1 MTKPFT
7 FKITCNVQ
15 KRTDEHIFW
24 LWLFYH
30 SPVHQLPK
38 FYTNIHFCALDLE
51 LLMLKANFE
60 PYCCWNCLNCWI
72 CTYLFFGIFGNKPC
86 DENIL
91 QDWVFSAKH
100 YGYTTLEISIG
111 CQIWN
116 VCNIMIDN
124 NLWCSFECC
133 HIPDVPL
140 WPKFPKFVHKLT
152 KTMLQIDKTLHKNI
166 RVLSIVTK
174 ERIL

>member
-1 MTKPFT
+1 MQRWLFFWFLSFVQLLIKTHTCIQNLEIKWTIICCILVKLTKAFT

-60 PYCCWNCLNCWI
+60 PYCCLNCLNCWI
-72 CTYLFFGIFGNKPC
+72 YTYLFFGIFDNKPC
-86 DENIL
+86 DENHL
-91 QDWVFSAKH
+91 QDWVFFLQN
-100 YGYTTLEISIG
+100 TMVT
-111 CQIWN
+111 
-116 VCNIMIDN
+116 
-124 NLWCSFECC
+124 
-133 HIPDVPL
+133 PL
-140 WPKFPKFVHKLT
+140 
-152 KTMLQIDKTLHKNI
+152 
-166 RVLSIVTK
+166 
-174 ERIL
+174 